1 MSISDRNTDIDRSTL
16 PVYPGINTMYLHQH
30 QTRNNGTRRIDE
42 VWRHFSGSVNMTFIF
57 IYYLFSFFKLG
68 YSYRAIAGNI
78 IDMDPRREGHGWM
91 ELESQSVSPCYLT
104 LQAKG
109 ERKVR
114 STCSVAIHVNQVNQQ
129 SSIGQEVFL
138 VNGRDRR

>member
-1 MSISDRNTDIDRSTL
+1 MSISNRITDIDRSTL

-109 ERKVR
+109 ERKYGVHA
-114 STCSVAIHVNQVNQQ
+114 VLQYM
-129 SSIGQEVFL
+129 
-138 VNGRDRR
+138 